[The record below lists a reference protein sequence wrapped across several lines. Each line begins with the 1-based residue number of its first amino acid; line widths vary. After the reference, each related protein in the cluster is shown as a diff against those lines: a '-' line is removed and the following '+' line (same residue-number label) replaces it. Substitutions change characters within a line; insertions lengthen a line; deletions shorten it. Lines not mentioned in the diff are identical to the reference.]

1 MFVLNATECKILETI
16 LHRDDFDSNYN
27 FNGLTTY
34 QMRKDHG
41 IAPANWSKYKDKLL
55 YFQLVS
61 ENFEKVSKPR
71 RPRKSESKI
80 NFKEKFKTRYYVGPV
95 GFLTLLQNLETNQIS
110 DYLTTDYLKFL
121 PLISKYLL
129 DLQELGVLFYVLFKY
144 SIENIELE
152 PLGTDNIK
160 KGEKLKS
167 ILDRQIQEKIT
178 LSFMT
183 EQTQMSFIRNFQT
196 LSSVEKIIVD
206 HTLKHKRDILNYDEL
221 VNSITSHLTFLFY
234 FYLMLLQEDKLFLYK
249 LCLDVNPPN
258 SKYKTT
264 KFSEEISIEEY
275 KKLVEKSVKLEK
287 KALIKLKPLVKKIKK
302 DHEIIKL
309 FDSNLTEIESK
320 LLSIDFI
327 EHLSKS
333 IK

>member
-16 LHRDDFDSNYN
+16 LQRDDFGSDYN
-27 FNGLTTY
+27 FKGLTTY
-34 QMRKDHG
+34 GMTKNKG

-80 NFKEKFKTRYYVGPV
+80 NFKEKFKTRYYVNPI
-95 GFLTLLQNLETNQIS
+95 GFITLLQNLKPKDIR
-110 DYLTTDYLKFL
+110 DYMTPDYLKFL
-121 PLISKYLL
+121 PLISKYLS
-129 DLQELGVLFYVLFKY
+129 DLKELGVLFYVLFKY
-144 SIENIELE
+144 SIENIEIKSV
-152 PLGTDNIK
+152 GTNEIK

-167 ILDRQIQEKIT
+167 IIDRQIQEKIT

-206 HTLKHKRDILNYDEL
+206 HTLKHKRNILNYDEL
-221 VNSITSHLTFLFY
+221 VNSITTHLTFLFY
-234 FYLMLLQEDKLFLYK
+234 FYLMLLQEDKLFLHK

-258 SKYKTT
+258 SKYKTI
-264 KFSEEISIEEY
+264 KFSEEIPIEEY
-275 KKLVEKSVKLEK
+275 KKLVEKSVRLEK
-287 KALIKLKPLVKKIKK
+287 EVLIKLKPLIKKIKK

-327 EHLSKS
+327 EYLSKS
-333 IK
+333 MK

>member
-1 MFVLNATECKILETI
+1 MFTVKETARTILEI
-16 LHRDDFDSNYN
+16 LVKNTSFDPDKTVG
-27 FNGLTTY
+27 FTTY
-34 QMRKDHG
+34 EMQNLG
-41 IAPANWSKYKDKLL
+41 IPPANWTKYKDQLL

-61 ENFEKVSKPR
+61 ETYEKKSKSHKPR
-71 RPRKSESKI
+71 RGKRKRKT
-80 NFKEKFKTRYYVGPV
+80 KEKEFKIRYYVTPI
-95 GFLTLLQNLETNQIS
+95 GFLTLLQNLKTNKIS
-110 DYLTTDYLKFL
+110 DYITTDYLKFL

-144 SIENIELE
+144 SIENIEIK
-152 PLGTDNIK
+152 PVGTSKIK

-167 ILDRQIQEKIT
+167 IVDRQIQEKIT

-183 EQTQMSFIRNFQT
+183 EQTQMSFIQNFQT

-206 HTLKHKRDILNYDEL
+206 HTLKHKRNILNYDEL
-221 VNSITSHLTFLFY
+221 VNSISNHLTFLFY
-234 FYLMLLQEDKLFLYK
+234 FYLMLLQEDKLFLHK

-258 SKYKTT
+258 SKYKTI
-264 KFSEEISIEEY
+264 KFSEEIPIEEY
-275 KKLVEKSVKLEK
+275 KKLVEKSVRLEK
-287 KALIKLKPLVKKIKK
+287 EVLIKLKPLIKKIKK

-327 EHLSKS
+327 EYLSKS
-333 IK
+333 MK